1 MSTTLSTL
9 NNLSPVYSDNLKL
22 TVSESTASSAFTY
35 IFIITLNT
43 TVIDTFRYFAD
54 PITFNAIIDLSPILS
69 KYFTSEIYTP
79 LGDVIESISDSIFTY
94 SVAVTTYNASNQVV
108 DTANTGNKYVFNGC
122 EDVQDNFD
130 IDDFIFQ
137 TGKTSNFL
145 TNWNT
150 NRMITINDKAYLNT
164 IIGNYTTNV
173 SAFSGIEVTR
183 YQSDNTISSV
193 EYNNTDNT
201 NKRIINLDVSP
212 DTINIINSNFLNS
225 DTLYYTIKELN
236 DRENVIMRINIIQ
249 KYKHTDYYSFLYM
262 NKLGGIDFISAGVSP
277 IEEIKIKKE
286 ILDHYETLKV
296 YNISS
301 TNEIIVLTELLTI
314 DQFNYLYNLFTSPAV
329 NVYYETILSSI
340 NITNRKIEKIS
351 KYPKSDMLRRV
362 IEFEFN
368 NKKYIQ
374 QF

>member
-249 KYKHTDYYSFLYM
+249 KYKHTDYYNFLYM

-329 NVYYETILSSI
+329 EVYYETILSSI